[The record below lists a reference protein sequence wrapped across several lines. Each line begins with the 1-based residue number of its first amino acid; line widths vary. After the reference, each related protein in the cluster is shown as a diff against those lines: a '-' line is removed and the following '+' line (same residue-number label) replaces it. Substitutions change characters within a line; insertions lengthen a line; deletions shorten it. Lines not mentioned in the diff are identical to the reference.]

1 MRARVRT
8 HTQEKFF
15 LVKEDVLPGIQ
26 GGAGHGEGETFRR
39 EEHLL
44 QQGALADRKVIE
56 AIHPDMAAGEPVLFR
71 RAAQRQGQLIQGVV
85 EAQLHQGLEGLVD
98 ELEIGELL
106 PQGGAGGFGGDFL
119 QPGGGNASALKIGD
133 GLQHGGNEAG
143 VACLPPVEGKPLLH
157 LADGFPH
164 QQSPADLIQRALRQ
178 AAAFPEDLFRQAG
191 EAEQGD
197 ILLLL
202 PGKEGTD
209 PALHLKGGV
218 LRHQQQDRLPPAGG
232 FFYLAE
238 YLGGF
243 AGTGFAQDHSQHG
256 TGLLSGGWLVE
267 SAGMAGRAAAEPP
280 GAARYAP
287 PRRGGAAAPAGGA
300 PPQWAGCTGWWG

>member
-1 MRARVRT
+1 M
-8 HTQEKFF
+8 
-15 LVKEDVLPGIQ
+15 P
-26 GGAGHGEGETFRR
+26 
-39 EEHLL
+39 
-44 QQGALADRKVIE
+44 
-56 AIHPDMAAGEPVLFR
+56 
-71 RAAQRQGQLIQGVV
+71 
-85 EAQLHQGLEGLVD
+85 
-98 ELEIGELL
+98 
-106 PQGGAGGFGGDFL
+106 
-119 QPGGGNASALKIGD
+119 SALKIGD

-238 YLGGF
+238 YLGWFCRYRLRPGSF
-243 AGTGFAQDHSQHG
+243 AAWDRAPFGWVV
-256 TGLLSGGWLVE
+256 SGKCGDGREGGGGAAGRSPVRAAPRGGRGSPRRGR
-267 SAGMAGRAAAEPP
+267 SAAMGRAAQ
-280 GAARYAP
+280 
-287 PRRGGAAAPAGGA
+287 GGGDRSGK
-300 PPQWAGCTGWWG
+300 G